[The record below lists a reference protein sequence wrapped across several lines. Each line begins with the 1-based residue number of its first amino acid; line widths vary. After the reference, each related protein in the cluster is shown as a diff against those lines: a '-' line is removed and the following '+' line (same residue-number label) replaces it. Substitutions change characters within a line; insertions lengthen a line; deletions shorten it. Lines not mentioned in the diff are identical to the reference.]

1 MLKKGI
7 WNKSIANKATAQV
20 PGVPGAL
27 NARPQTG
34 PIPKI
39 ATDSSPN
46 MLKGGLD
53 RKTASQMPDFG
64 TMPAVRDGQKAPQ
77 MHELK
82 IGLALGSGAALGL
95 AHIGVLQALE
105 EMGCKPAVIAGTSI
119 GALVGAAYLTGEL
132 DSLQSFS
139 AQTGVMGV
147 LSYLD
152 VTFSKGG
159 LIASEKIF
167 ERFRNPRTAIDIEAL
182 PLPFGAVATDL
193 GTGREIWLRD
203 GDLLT
208 ALRATS
214 AIPGLFPP
222 VGEGRHWLV
231 DGALV
236 NPVPVSLCR
245 ALGADFVIGVA
256 LSSSRMTLPE
266 IPSAKPDPGP
276 GGAPESRGPPW
287 LERVGSLFDD
297 PSKALG
303 GSLFG
308 SKRATT
314 PTAVEAL
321 VGSIDIMQTR
331 IMRSRLVGEPP
342 DVLLNPVLGR
352 IGVLEFDRAAEIID
366 LGYRATLE
374 IKPVIAQAL
383 ARV

>member
-1 MLKKGI
+1 M
-7 WNKSIANKATAQV
+7 
-20 PGVPGAL
+20 
-27 NARPQTG
+27 
-34 PIPKI
+34 
-39 ATDSSPN
+39 PN
-46 MLKGGLD
+46 
-53 RKTASQMPDFG
+53 
-64 TMPAVRDGQKAPQ
+64 
-77 MHELK
+77 LK

-95 AHIGVLQALE
+95 AHIGVIHALE
-105 EMGCKPAVIAGTSI
+105 EMGYRPAVIAGTSI

-132 DSLQSFS
+132 DALQNFS
-139 AQTGVMGV
+139 SSTGIVGV

-159 LIASEKIF
+159 LVASEKIF
-167 ERFRNPRTAIDIEAL
+167 ERFRNPRTAIQLKDL
-182 PLPFGAVATDL
+182 PMPFGAVATDL
-193 GTGREIWLRD
+193 GSGREIWIRD

-222 VGEGRHWLV
+222 VADGRHWLV

-266 IPSAKPDPGP
+266 TPSVKSDVVPQA
-276 GGAPESRGPPW
+276 ERSGPPW

-297 PSKALG
+297 PTKALG
-303 GSLFG
+303 LSLFG
-308 SKRATT
+308 AKRAT

-342 DVLLNPVLGR
+342 DVLVNPVLGR
-352 IGVLEFDRAAEIID
+352 IGILEFDRAAEIIE
-366 LGYRATLE
+366 LGHRATLD
-374 IKPVIAQAL
+374 IRPVIAQAL

>member
-1 MLKKGI
+1 
-7 WNKSIANKATAQV
+7 
-20 PGVPGAL
+20 
-27 NARPQTG
+27 
-34 PIPKI
+34 
-39 ATDSSPN
+39 
-46 MLKGGLD
+46 
-53 RKTASQMPDFG
+53 
-64 TMPAVRDGQKAPQ
+64 
-77 MHELK
+77 
-82 IGLALGSGAALGL
+82 
-95 AHIGVLQALE
+95 
-105 EMGCKPAVIAGTSI
+105 
-119 GALVGAAYLTGEL
+119 
-132 DSLQSFS
+132 
-139 AQTGVMGV
+139 MGV

-159 LIASEKIF
+159 LVASEKVF

-193 GTGREIWLRD
+193 GTGREIWLRE

-222 VGEGRHWLV
+222 VADERHWLV

-256 LSSSRMTLPE
+256 LSSSRMSLPP
-266 IPSAKPDPGP
+266 IPSAKPEE
-276 GGAPESRGPPW
+276 AENRGPPW

-297 PSKALG
+297 PGRLG

-308 SKRATT
+308 AKRAT
-314 PTAVEAL
+314 PSAVEAL

-352 IGVLEFDRAAEIID
+352 IGVLEFDRAAEIIA
-366 LGYRATLE
+366 LGHRATLE
-374 IKPVIAQAL
+374 IQPVIAQAL
-383 ARV
+383 AKV